1 MAKKRANGEGNI
13 RKRKDGRW
21 EGRYTAG
28 YDEKTGKRLIKNVLG
43 KTQAEVKEKLAKAV
57 AEAETVD
64 VRRAD
69 EYTIGT
75 WLQTW
80 YKLYAK
86 PHLRFSTAE
95 YYRRGIELHI
105 TPRIGDIPLKKLTGR
120 DLQGLYKDLREH
132 GRLREAQKGKQPGL
146 SDSTI
151 RGIHTMLH
159 NALDRAVKER
169 LIVRNPADDCVPP
182 KIPKHEMKIL
192 PPEQIKSYLT
202 AAEQRCVLPMFYLEL
217 ISGLRKGELVA
228 LQWSD
233 LDIENKTISVSK
245 QAGRNNAGEPDITR
259 PKTENSIRKISIPQD
274 AVDLLVAEH
283 QKHPGSPWMFPS
295 PKTGEMYHPDSVV
308 NIHKKILKDA
318 GLDHLRFHD
327 LRHPYVKHTTK
338 IFSLRLMDFQA
349 QAYPDARR
357 KTRGAC
363 QLHRGGQSRSPVR
376 PLCNRKQFS
385 CLLPQSKMS
394 WILYAISMRLSGY
407 TSTRSIS
414 SSASSLVSAS
424 ASKIALDASLRLSC
438 RACSSCFCFA
448 CANTAA

>member
-43 KTQAEVKEKLAKAV
+43 KTQAEVKERLAKAV
-57 AEAETVD
+57 AEAESVD

-69 EYTIGT
+69 EYTLGT

-80 YKLYAK
+80 YELYAK

-120 DLQGLYKDLREH
+120 DLQWLYKDLQEH

-169 LIVRNPADDCVPP
+169 LILRNPANDCIPP

-202 AAEQRCVLPMFYLEL
+202 AAEQRGVLPMFYLEL

-274 AVDLLVAEH
+274 AVDLLIAEH
-283 QKHPGSPWMFPS
+283 KKHPSNPWMFPS

-318 GLDHLRFHD
+318 GLEHLRFHD

-338 IFSLRLMDFQA
+338 IFSLRLMNFQA

-363 QLHRGGQSRSPVR
+363 QLHRGGQSKSLVR
-376 PLCNRKQFS
+376 LLCNRKQFS
-385 CLLPQSKMS
+385 CLPPQSKIS
-394 WILYAISMRLSGY
+394 RILYAISIRLSGY

-414 SSASSLVSAS
+414 SSASSVVSVSAS
-424 ASKIALDASLRLSC
+424 KSALDASLRLSC

>member
-28 YDEKTGKRLIKNVLG
+28 YDEKNGKRIIKSVLG
-43 KTQAEVKEKLAKAV
+43 KTQAEVKEKLARAIAD
-57 AEAETVD
+57 AEVLDTQRV
-64 VRRAD
+64 D
-69 EYTIGT
+69 EYTLGT

-80 YKLYAK
+80 YELYAK

-105 TPRIGDIPLKKLTGR
+105 VPRIGDILLKKLTER
-120 DLQGLYKDLREH
+120 DLQWLYKDLQEH

-192 PPEQIKSYLT
+192 PQEQIKSYLT
-202 AAEQRCVLPMFYLEL
+202 AADQRGVLPMFYLEL

-228 LQWSD
+228 LQWTD
-233 LDIENKTISVSK
+233 LDIENRTISVSK

-259 PKTENSIRKISIPQD
+259 PKTDNSIRKISIPQD
-274 AVDLLVAEH
+274 AVDLLIAEH
-283 QKHPGSPWMFPS
+283 KKTPQQSLDVPIPKNRRDVPPGF
-295 PKTGEMYHPDSVV
+295 
-308 NIHKKILKDA
+308 
-318 GLDHLRFHD
+318 
-327 LRHPYVKHTTK
+327 
-338 IFSLRLMDFQA
+338 
-349 QAYPDARR
+349 
-357 KTRGAC
+357 
-363 QLHRGGQSRSPVR
+363 GGQHS
-376 PLCNRKQFS
+376 
-385 CLLPQSKMS
+385 
-394 WILYAISMRLSGY
+394 
-407 TSTRSIS
+407 
-414 SSASSLVSAS
+414 
-424 ASKIALDASLRLSC
+424 
-438 RACSSCFCFA
+438 
-448 CANTAA
+448 

>member
-43 KTQAEVKEKLAKAV
+43 KTQAEVKEKLARAIT
-57 AEAETVD
+57 EAETLD
-64 VRRAD
+64 TRRSD
-69 EYTIGT
+69 EYTLGT

-80 YKLYAK
+80 YELYAK

-120 DLQGLYKDLREH
+120 DLQWLYKDLQEH

-169 LIVRNPADDCVPP
+169 LIVRNPADDCVPS

-202 AAEQRCVLPMFYLEL
+202 AAEQRGVCPCSIWSSSADCAKANWWRSNGRTWTSKIRRFPSASRRDATMQANP
-217 ISGLRKGELVA
+217 ISRGRKRKTPSAKSRFRRTLSSC
-228 LQWSD
+228 WSQS
-233 LDIENKTISVSK
+233 TRSTPTTHGCSHHPK
-245 QAGRNNAGEPDITR
+245 QARCTTR
-259 PKTENSIRKISIPQD
+259 
-274 AVDLLVAEH
+274 
-283 QKHPGSPWMFPS
+283 
-295 PKTGEMYHPDSVV
+295 
-308 NIHKKILKDA
+308 
-318 GLDHLRFHD
+318 
-327 LRHPYVKHTTK
+327 
-338 IFSLRLMDFQA
+338 
-349 QAYPDARR
+349 
-357 KTRGAC
+357 TRW
-363 QLHRGGQSRSPVR
+363 S
-376 PLCNRKQFS
+376 
-385 CLLPQSKMS
+385 
-394 WILYAISMRLSGY
+394 
-407 TSTRSIS
+407 TSTR
-414 SSASSLVSAS
+414 
-424 ASKIALDASLRLSC
+424 R
-438 RACSSCFCFA
+438 F
-448 CANTAA
+448 

>member
-57 AEAETVD
+57 AEAENVD

-69 EYTIGT
+69 EYTLGT

-80 YKLYAK
+80 YELYAK

-120 DLQGLYKDLREH
+120 DLQWLYKDLQEH

-159 NALDRAVKER
+159 NALDRAAKER

-202 AAEQRCVLPMFYLEL
+202 AAEQRGVLPMFYLEL

-274 AVDLLVAEH
+274 AVDLLIAEH
-283 QKHPGSPWMFPS
+283 QKHPSSPWMFPS
-295 PKTGEMYHPDSVV
+295 PKTGEMYHPDSIV

-318 GLDHLRFHD
+318 GLEHLRFHD

-349 QAYPDARR
+349 QACPDARR

-363 QLHRGGQSRSPVR
+363 QLLRVGQSRSPVR
-376 PLCNRKQFS
+376 PLCNRKRFS
-385 CLLPQSKMS
+385 CLPPQSKMS

-414 SSASSLVSAS
+414 SSASSVVSVS
-424 ASKIALDASLRLSC
+424 ASKIALDAFLRLSC

>member
-1 MAKKRANGEGNI
+1 M
-13 RKRKDGRW
+13 
-21 EGRYTAG
+21 
-28 YDEKTGKRLIKNVLG
+28 
-43 KTQAEVKEKLAKAV
+43 KEKLAKAV
-57 AEAETVD
+57 AEAESVD

-69 EYTIGT
+69 EYTLGT

-80 YKLYAK
+80 YELYAK

-120 DLQGLYKDLREH
+120 DLQWLYKDLQEH

-202 AAEQRCVLPMFYLEL
+202 AAEQRGVLPMFYLEL

-274 AVDLLVAEH
+274 AVELLIAEH
-283 QKHPGSPWMFPS
+283 QKHPSNPWMFPS

-318 GLDHLRFHD
+318 GLEHLRFHD
-327 LRHPYVKHTTK
+327 LRHTFATLALQNGVDVKTVSSMLGHFDAGFT
-338 IFSLRLMDFQA
+338 LRTYTHVTRQMQESAAEKMGNFMA
-349 QAYPDARR
+349 Q
-357 KTRGAC
+357 
-363 QLHRGGQSRSPVR
+363 V
-376 PLCNRKQFS
+376 
-385 CLLPQSKMS
+385 M
-394 WILYAISMRLSGY
+394 
-407 TSTRSIS
+407 
-414 SSASSLVSAS
+414 
-424 ASKIALDASLRLSC
+424 
-438 RACSSCFCFA
+438 
-448 CANTAA
+448 

>member
-57 AEAETVD
+57 AEAESVD

-69 EYTIGT
+69 EYTLGT

-80 YKLYAK
+80 YELYAK

-105 TPRIGDIPLKKLTGR
+105 VPRLGDIPLKKLTGR
-120 DLQGLYKDLREH
+120 DLQWLYKDLQEH

-192 PPEQIKSYLT
+192 PPEQIRSYLT
-202 AAEQRCVLPMFYLEL
+202 AADQRGVLPMFYLEL

-228 LQWSD
+228 LQWTD
-233 LDIENKTISVSK
+233 LDIENRTISVSK

-274 AVDLLVAEH
+274 AADFLIAEH
-283 QKHPGSPWMFPS
+283 QKHLSNPWMFPS

-318 GLDHLRFHD
+318 GLEHLRFHD
-327 LRHPYVKHTTK
+327 LRHPYVKHMTK
-338 IFSLRLMDFQA
+338 IFSLRLMDSQA

-363 QLHRGGQSRSPVR
+363 QLLRVGQSRSPVR

-385 CLLPQSKMS
+385 CSPPQSKIS
-394 WILYAISMRLSGY
+394 RILYAISMRLSGY

-414 SSASSLVSAS
+414 SSASSVVSVS
-424 ASKIALDASLRLSC
+424 ASKIALDASMRLSC

>member
-57 AEAETVD
+57 AEAESVD
-64 VRRAD
+64 VRRAN
-69 EYTIGT
+69 EYTLGT

-80 YKLYAK
+80 YELYAK

-120 DLQGLYKDLREH
+120 DLQWLYKDLQEH

-182 KIPKHEMKIL
+182 RIPKHEMKIL

-202 AAEQRCVLPMFYLEL
+202 AAEQRGVLPMFYLEL

-245 QAGRNNAGEPDITR
+245 QAGRNSAGEPDITR

-274 AVDLLVAEH
+274 AVDLTACRLEHAGHRFMVCHHGGSSFLVGVRVGRYAAVTDRAWNF
-283 QKHPGSPWMFPS
+283 SPAPS
-295 PKTGEMYHPDSVV
+295 T
-308 NIHKKILKDA
+308 A
-318 GLDHLRFHD
+318 
-327 LRHPYVKHTTK
+327 
-338 IFSLRLMDFQA
+338 A
-349 QAYPDARR
+349 A
-357 KTRGAC
+357 
-363 QLHRGGQSRSPVR
+363 
-376 PLCNRKQFS
+376 S
-385 CLLPQSKMS
+385 C
-394 WILYAISMRLSGY
+394 
-407 TSTRSIS
+407 
-414 SSASSLVSAS
+414 SAVTVSAHS
-424 ASKIALDASLRLSC
+424 
-438 RACSSCFCFA
+438 
-448 CANTAA
+448 TWTV

>member
-80 YKLYAK
+80 YELYAK

-95 YYRRGIELHI
+95 YYRHGIELHI
-105 TPRIGDIPLKKLTGR
+105 VPRIGDIPLKKLTGR

-169 LIVRNPADDCVPP
+169 LIVRNPADDCIPP

-202 AAEQRCVLPMFYLEL
+202 AADQRGVLPMFYLEL

-228 LQWSD
+228 LQWTD

-245 QAGRNNAGEPDITR
+245 QAGRNNAGKPDITR

-274 AVDLLVAEH
+274 AVDLLIAEH
-283 QKHPGSPWMFPS
+283 QKHPSNPWMFPS

-318 GLDHLRFHD
+318 
-327 LRHPYVKHTTK
+327 
-338 IFSLRLMDFQA
+338 
-349 QAYPDARR
+349 
-357 KTRGAC
+357 
-363 QLHRGGQSRSPVR
+363 
-376 PLCNRKQFS
+376 
-385 CLLPQSKMS
+385 
-394 WILYAISMRLSGY
+394 
-407 TSTRSIS
+407 
-414 SSASSLVSAS
+414 
-424 ASKIALDASLRLSC
+424 
-438 RACSSCFCFA
+438 
-448 CANTAA
+448 

>member
-28 YDEKTGKRLIKNVLG
+28 YDEETGKRLIKNVLG

-57 AEAETVD
+57 AEAENVD

-69 EYTIGT
+69 EYTLGT

-80 YKLYAK
+80 YELYAK

-105 TPRIGDIPLKKLTGR
+105 IPRLGDIPLKKLTGR
-120 DLQGLYKDLREH
+120 DLQWLYKDLQEH

-202 AAEQRCVLPMFYLEL
+202 AAEQRGVLPMFYLEL

-259 PKTENSIRKISIPQD
+259 PS
-274 AVDLLVAEH
+274 
-283 QKHPGSPWMFPS
+283 SPWMFPS
-295 PKTGEMYHPDSVV
+295 PKTGEMYHPDSIV

-318 GLDHLRFHD
+318 GLVHLRFHD
-327 LRHPYVKHTTK
+327 LRHTFATLALQNGVDIKTVSSMLGHFDAGFT
-338 IFSLRLMDFQA
+338 LRTYTHVTRQMQESAAEKMGNFMA
-349 QAYPDARR
+349 Q
-357 KTRGAC
+357 
-363 QLHRGGQSRSPVR
+363 V
-376 PLCNRKQFS
+376 
-385 CLLPQSKMS
+385 M
-394 WILYAISMRLSGY
+394 
-407 TSTRSIS
+407 
-414 SSASSLVSAS
+414 
-424 ASKIALDASLRLSC
+424 
-438 RACSSCFCFA
+438 
-448 CANTAA
+448 

>member
-69 EYTIGT
+69 EYTLGT

-80 YKLYAK
+80 YELYAK

-202 AAEQRCVLPMFYLEL
+202 AADQRGVLPMFYLEL
-217 ISGLRKGELVA
+217 ISGLHKGELVA
-228 LQWSD
+228 LQWAD

-245 QAGRNNAGEPDITR
+245 QAGRNSAGEPDITR

-274 AVDLLVAEH
+274 AVDLLIAEH
-283 QKHPGSPWMFPS
+283 QKHPSNPWMFPS

-318 GLDHLRFHD
+318 GLEHLRFHD

-363 QLHRGGQSRSPVR
+363 QLLRVGQSRSPVR
-376 PLCNRKQFS
+376 PLCNRKRFS
-385 CLLPQSKMS
+385 CLPPQSKMS

-414 SSASSLVSAS
+414 SSASSVVSVS
-424 ASKIALDASLRLSC
+424 ASKIALDAFLRLSC

>member
-28 YDEKTGKRLIKNVLG
+28 YDEKNGKRIIKSVLG
-43 KTQAEVKEKLAKAV
+43 KTQAEVKEKLARAIAD
-57 AEAETVD
+57 AEVLDTQRV
-64 VRRAD
+64 D
-69 EYTIGT
+69 EYTLGT

-80 YKLYAK
+80 YELYAK

-120 DLQGLYKDLREH
+120 DLQWLYKDLQEH

-151 RGIHTMLH
+151 RGIHTVLH

-169 LIVRNPADDCVPP
+169 LIVRNPADDCIPP

-202 AAEQRCVLPMFYLEL
+202 AAEQRGVLPMFYLEL

-283 QKHPGSPWMFPS
+283 QKYPGSPWMFPS

-318 GLDHLRFHD
+318 GLEHLRFHD

-338 IFSLRLMDFQA
+338 KYNSEKQKTQATKMDLIAWVFRF
-349 QAYPDARR
+349 YTFNYS
-357 KTRGAC
+357 K
-363 QLHRGGQSRSPVR
+363 RSWT
-376 PLCNRKQFS
+376 L
-385 CLLPQSKMS
+385 
-394 WILYAISMRLSGY
+394 
-407 TSTRSIS
+407 
-414 SSASSLVSAS
+414 
-424 ASKIALDASLRLSC
+424 
-438 RACSSCFCFA
+438 
-448 CANTAA
+448 

>member
-57 AEAETVD
+57 AEAESVD

-69 EYTIGT
+69 EYTLGI

-80 YKLYAK
+80 YELYAK

-202 AAEQRCVLPMFYLEL
+202 AAEQRGVLPMFYLEL

-283 QKHPGSPWMFPS
+283 QKHPSNPWMFPS

-318 GLDHLRFHD
+318 GLEHLRFHD

-363 QLHRGGQSRSPVR
+363 QLHRGGQSQSPVR
-376 PLCNRKQFS
+376 PLCNRERFS
-385 CLLPQSKMS
+385 CLPPQSKIS
-394 WILYAISMRLSGY
+394 WILYATSIRLSGY

-414 SSASSLVSAS
+414 SSASSVVSVS
-424 ASKIALDASLRLSC
+424 ASKITLDASLRLSC

>member
-57 AEAETVD
+57 AEAESVD

-69 EYTIGT
+69 EYTLGT

-80 YKLYAK
+80 YELYAK

-120 DLQGLYKDLREH
+120 DLQWLYKDLQEH

-169 LIVRNPADDCVPP
+169 LIVQQSSGRLRTAQNPEARNEDPAARTNQVLPDRSRPAWRPADVLSGT
-182 KIPKHEMKIL
+182 H
-192 PPEQIKSYLT
+192 
-202 AAEQRCVLPMFYLEL
+202 QRPAQGRTGGAPMV
-217 ISGLRKGELVA
+217 GLGHRK
-228 LQWSD
+228 QD
-233 LDIENKTISVSK
+233 DFRQ
-245 QAGRNNAGEPDITR
+245 QAGRTQQCRRTRHHTPENGKLDQKNLHPAGCRRSAGRRTPEAPKQSMDVPIPENRAKCTTR
-259 PKTENSIRKISIPQD
+259 
-274 AVDLLVAEH
+274 
-283 QKHPGSPWMFPS
+283 
-295 PKTGEMYHPDSVV
+295 
-308 NIHKKILKDA
+308 
-318 GLDHLRFHD
+318 
-327 LRHPYVKHTTK
+327 
-338 IFSLRLMDFQA
+338 
-349 QAYPDARR
+349 
-357 KTRGAC
+357 
-363 QLHRGGQSRSPVR
+363 
-376 PLCNRKQFS
+376 
-385 CLLPQSKMS
+385 
-394 WILYAISMRLSGY
+394 
-407 TSTRSIS
+407 TRS
-414 SSASSLVSAS
+414 
-424 ASKIALDASLRLSC
+424 
-438 RACSSCFCFA
+438 
-448 CANTAA
+448 

>member
-28 YDEKTGKRLIKNVLG
+28 YDEKTGKRIIKNVLG

-69 EYTIGT
+69 EYTLGT

-80 YKLYAK
+80 NELYAK

-120 DLQGLYKDLREH
+120 DLQWLYKDLQEH

-202 AAEQRCVLPMFYLEL
+202 AADQRGVLPMFYLEL

-228 LQWSD
+228 LQWTD
-233 LDIENKTISVSK
+233 MDIENKTISVSK
-245 QAGRNNAGEPDITR
+245 QASRNNAGEPDITR
-259 PKTENSIRKISIPQD
+259 PKNGKLDQKNLNPARCRRSANRRTPKASRQPMDVPVSENRRDVPPGLGGQHPQEDPKGCRAGTPEISRPATHIRNLGAPKRHRRENRIEYARPLRRGLH
-274 AVDLLVAEH
+274 AKNL
-283 QKHPGSPWMFPS
+283 HPR
-295 PKTGEMYHPDSVV
+295 HAA
-308 NIHKKILKDA
+308 DA
-318 GLDHLRFHD
+318 GKCSRKDGQFHGTSD
-327 LRHPYVKHTTK
+327 VNK
-338 IFSLRLMDFQA
+338 
-349 QAYPDARR
+349 
-357 KTRGAC
+357 
-363 QLHRGGQSRSPVR
+363 
-376 PLCNRKQFS
+376 
-385 CLLPQSKMS
+385 QSK
-394 WILYAISMRLSGY
+394 
-407 TSTRSIS
+407 
-414 SSASSLVSAS
+414 
-424 ASKIALDASLRLSC
+424 
-438 RACSSCFCFA
+438 
-448 CANTAA
+448 NTERRRE